1 MLTIGVRELRQHASR
16 WLARVKAG
24 ERITVTEHGRAI
36 AELVPVSAAVAPG
49 GMLARLVEDGL
60 ASPADGAL
68 FDYLREAGGPTP
80 GFAASTRLEALRADE
95 R

>member
-36 AELVPVSAAVAPG
+36 AELVPVSAAVEPG
-49 GMLARLVEDGL
+49 GMLARLVEDGF
-60 ASPADGAL
+60 ASPADGSL
-68 FDYLREAGGPTP
+68 IEYLGAAGGPTLGPPVSP
-80 GFAASTRLEALRADE
+80 GLAELRADE